1 MALSPYVLKGAV
13 KRAVG
18 IFNSVTA
25 GAITTTG
32 INTRSTVT
40 GITASATQT
49 LAGATALTAEI
60 NIVATVA
67 ASGNA
72 VKLPALQ
79 PGQSVDVYNA
89 GANPA
94 SVFPA
99 ASGVAIDGG
108 SAGAAVTLTNG
119 KRARFTCTAANT
131 IVSAQFGV
139 ASA

>member
-1 MALSPYVLKGAV
+1 MALPPYVLKGAIR
-13 KRAVG
+13 RALG
-18 IFNSVTA
+18 FFTSV
-25 GAITTTG
+25 TTTG

-60 NIVATVA
+60 NVIATVA
-67 ASGNA
+67 AAGNA
-72 VKLPALQ
+72 VKLPALA
-79 PGQSVDVYNA
+79 PGQAVDVYNS
-89 GANPA
+89 GANA
-94 SVFPA
+94 AAVFPA

-108 SAGAAVTLTNG
+108 SAGAAVTLSNG
-119 KRARFTCTAANT
+119 KRARFTCTAANV